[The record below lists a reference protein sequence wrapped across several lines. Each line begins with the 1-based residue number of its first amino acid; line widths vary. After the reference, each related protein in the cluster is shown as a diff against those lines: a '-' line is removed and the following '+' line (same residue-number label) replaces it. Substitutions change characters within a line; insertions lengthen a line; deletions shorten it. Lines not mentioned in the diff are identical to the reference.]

1 MSKNIPKTKLNPELQ
16 VACMPQITQPRA
28 TGSADVPAENFKHCV
43 AVTVGKIS
51 DGHFALPVKSF
62 GTDRTFRE
70 IFFRSFNFPTG
81 KKENCE
87 NFCNDRHFFCQN
99 DAKKKK

>member
-1 MSKNIPKTKLNPELQ
+1 
-16 VACMPQITQPRA
+16 MPQITQPRA

-51 DGHFALPVKSF
+51 DGHFVLPVKSF

-81 KKENCE
+81 KKEIAKI
-87 NFCNDRHFFCQN
+87 FATIVTFFCQN

>member
-1 MSKNIPKTKLNPELQ
+1 
-16 VACMPQITQPRA
+16 MPQITQPRA
-28 TGSADVPAENFKHCV
+28 TGSAEVPAENFKHCV
-43 AVTVGKIS
+43 AANVGKIS
-51 DGHFALPVKSF
+51 DGHFALPVKRSF

-99 DAKKKK
+99 DAKKKKK